1 MSCCELLHPSD
12 GNAINADGHDL
23 LLQDPYSAA
32 QWWGWVQNGP
42 WSGST
47 MVHFKSLPEHFVS
60 IDSLHS
66 IIDMVMDAIA
76 AVRHMSATSCNVP
89 EQSANHPPETVE
101 ALPPHQGK
109 SQPIVLCSSLP
120 VLTAAAASHTRFSNE
135 NFENF
140 ENFACLALQQH
151 KRCVQTAC
159 GPVAHCRPLSVFLLH
174 AQVAAATTKVH
185 ARLVEIMQHKNLPN
199 VVRKSMEDVLMQW
212 LADRK
217 AGRLPPPKPLPP
229 PVTPVAAEGAAAAV
243 ELAQGGPR
251 GRTHVRLVG
260 ILSTT

>member
-23 LLQDPYSAA
+23 LLQGPYSAA

-101 ALPPHQGK
+101 ALPPHQGNLNRK
-109 SQPIVLCSSLP
+109 FFVPHFMYSQLLLDMKNLKRAHVSHFCIRDACRLPAVLLHTAGHSMCSD
-120 VLTAAAASHTRFSNE
+120 V
-135 NFENF
+135 
-140 ENFACLALQQH
+140 
-151 KRCVQTAC
+151 
-159 GPVAHCRPLSVFLLH
+159 H
-174 AQVAAATTKVH
+174 AQVAAATLKVH
-185 ARLVEIMQHKNLPN
+185 KRLTEVMRHKDLPN

-217 AGRLPPPKPLPP
+217 AGRLPPPKPPP
-229 PVTPVAAEGAAAAV
+229 PTVTPVAAEGAASAA
-243 ELAQGGPR
+243 ELAQAGPR
-251 GRTHVRLVG
+251 GRTHVRLVR
-260 ILSTT
+260 ILSSE